1 MEASLD
7 GPPELARMFTFSRR
21 CDKTAE
27 AIFGKGRA
35 GRKPDSK
42 RWDGTRSIELALIY
56 ERCCYETK
64 SDVDKATLIF
74 SKHKEFQSAE
84 ALRRRLPEA
93 RQMLEL
99 WRDKI
104 MDIEPPEGWHEDD
117 GDDRR
122 DDYGG

>member
-1 MEASLD
+1 M
-7 GPPELARMFTFSRR
+7 
-21 CDKTAE
+21 
-27 AIFGKGRA
+27 
-35 GRKPDSK
+35 
-42 RWDGTRSIELALIY
+42 ALIY

-84 ALRRRLPEA
+84 TLRRRLPEA